1 MAKISP
7 VSAKYIISAATTIEG
22 VVDKPDVIGAV
33 FGQTEGLLGSELELR
48 ELQRSGKI
56 GRIEVNTDIR
66 GGKSVGKIIIPSSL
80 DKAETAI
87 IAAALETIERIGP
100 CNAKIVIEHIEDVR
114 INKREFIMK
123 RAKDLLRKMME
134 NVMPDSQELADEV
147 TYSVRTM
154 EITEYGKDKLPAG
167 PAIDESDEVIIVEG
181 RADVLALLKQGF
193 KNAIALNG
201 TSVPQTVIDLCG
213 KKTVTAFVD
222 GDRGGVLI
230 LKELLSVAEIDY
242 VTTAPDGKEVE
253 ELTKKEIHKGLRSR
267 ITAEQAK
274 LDIGNSTNDEFHTM
288 FKSGVKN
295 TMNINNGEDDSGES
309 SDDQQESQ
317 SSQGSQGTQSRGA
330 RRPYGQNNFN
340 RGRTPYQQN
349 SSYQRRPY
357 GQQSYGQQSEN
368 REEGTATAAYKKPLP
383 EEQKEK
389 FKELIKDLVGTKGAY
404 LLDDNLNVLGKVP
417 VTELQSTLRSLRT
430 GIKAIL
436 LDGEVD
442 MELVNTAERAKVQA
456 IVGSDVKAT
465 SRRLA
470 VVRTDEL

>member
-56 GRIEVNTDIR
+56 GRIEVNTEVK

-100 CNAKIVIEHIEDVR
+100 CNAKIVIDQIEDVR
-114 INKREFIMK
+114 INKREFIIK
-123 RAKDLLRKMME
+123 RAKDLLRKMMDS
-134 NVMPDSQELADEV
+134 VMPDSQELADEV
-147 TYSVRTM
+147 TYSVRAM
-154 EITEYGKDKLPAG
+154 EIVEYGKDKLPAG
-167 PAIDESDEVIIVEG
+167 PGIDESDEIVIVEG
-181 RADVLALLKQGF
+181 RADVLALLKHGF

-230 LKELLSVAEIDY
+230 LKELLSVAEIDF

-274 LDIGNSTNDEFHTM
+274 LDIGSTTNEETHSM
-288 FKSGVKN
+288 FKTGVKN
-295 TMNINNGEDDSGES
+295 RMNINESES
-309 SDDQQESQ
+309 SDSDNGEKTYRPAQ
-317 SSQGSQGTQSRGA
+317 SQGQYNQGTG
-330 RRPYGQNNFN
+330 Y
-340 RGRTPYQQN
+340 RGRTPYNNRPQYGAAP
-349 SSYQRRPY
+349 SRGYQRD
-357 GQQSYGQQSEN
+357 SYSRDRDQT
-368 REEGTATAAYKKPLP
+368 EESAPVKKPIP
-383 EEQKEK
+383 DEQKEK
-389 FKELIKDLVGTKGAY
+389 FKELMKDLVGTRGAY

-417 VTELQSTLRSLRT
+417 TTELETTVKSLRS
-430 GIKAIL
+430 GIRAIL
-436 LDGEVD
+436 LDGEVNAD
-442 MELVNTAERAKVQA
+442 LVNTAERAKVQA
-456 IVGSDVKAT
+456 IIGTDVKAN
-465 SRRLA
+465 SRRLNVA
-470 VVRTDEL
+470 RVDEL